1 MSAISQWC
9 PKASWYFVALECD
22 DGSKKWKY
30 CVRQFRFLSQ
40 FEQSRVLIKKKGRGI
55 EEDLAQQLNYSSAV
69 HRLASSKR
77 NYYYYWYVTTQSCE
91 RCRRK
96 QTQDG
101 TRQVFFLSSAHIS
114 SSFATGG
121 KYSLQI
127 IIIIIIKFLYLK
139 LAEDQITSI
148 HNYFHWI
155 PKWALFSTTYR
166 LKMFNF
172 KSQMNHFQFTI
183 NFH

>member
-1 MSAISQWC
+1 M
-9 PKASWYFVALECD
+9 
-22 DGSKKWKY
+22 
-30 CVRQFRFLSQ
+30 
-40 FEQSRVLIKKKGRGI
+40 
-55 EEDLAQQLNYSSAV
+55 AQQLNYSSAV

-77 NYYYYWYVTTQSCE
+77 NCYYYWYVTTQSCE

-121 KYSLQI
+121 EYSLQI

-148 HNYFHWI
+148 HNYIPLKTQMGTFHYHVQ
-155 PKWALFSTTYR
+155 AEHV
-166 LKMFNF
+166 
-172 KSQMNHFQFTI
+172 QFQI
-183 NFH
+183 SNESLSIHN

>member
-1 MSAISQWC
+1 MQWC
-9 PKASWYFVALECD
+9 PRASWYFVTLECD
-22 DGSKKWKY
+22 DGSKEWKY

-101 TRQVFFLSSAHIS
+101 TRQVFFLSSLRIS

-121 KYSLQI
+121 EYSLQI

-139 LAEDQITSI
+139 LVGDQFTSI
-148 HNYFHWI
+148 HSYFHWI
-155 PKWALFSTTYR
+155 PKGALFSTTYR

-183 NFH
+183 NFL